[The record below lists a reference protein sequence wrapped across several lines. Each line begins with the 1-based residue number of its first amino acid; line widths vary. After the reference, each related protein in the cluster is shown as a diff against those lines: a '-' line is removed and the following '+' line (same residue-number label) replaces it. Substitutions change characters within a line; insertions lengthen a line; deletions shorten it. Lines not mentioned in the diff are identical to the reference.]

1 MQFNP
6 SSKVTLT
13 KPDRM
18 QIDLQHVVK
27 LARIELS
34 PEEEGRIRPQMQE
47 ILKYVDKLNELDVEG
62 IEPMAHA
69 VPVTN
74 VMRADEVQSSL
85 SRVDALR
92 NAPRQ
97 ANGLFVV
104 PKIVE

>member
-1 MQFNP
+1 MQFNH
-6 SSKVTLT
+6 SSKATST

-34 PEEEGRIRPQMQE
+34 PEEEGRIQPQMQE
-47 ILKYVDKLNELDVEG
+47 ILKYVDKLSELDVEG
-62 IEPMAHA
+62 IEPTAHA
-69 VPVTN
+69 VPLTN
-74 VMRADEVQSSL
+74 VMRKDEVLPSL
-85 SRVDALR
+85 SCDDALR

-104 PKIVE
+104 PKIIE

>member
-1 MQFNP
+1 ME
-6 SSKVTLT
+6 
-13 KPDRM
+13 
-18 QIDLQHVVK
+18 IDLQHVVN
-27 LARIELS
+27 LARIDLS
-34 PEEEGRIRPQMQE
+34 AEEEARIRPQMKE
-47 ILKYVDKLNELDVEG
+47 ILKYVDKLNELDVDG

-69 VPVTN
+69 VPLTN

-85 SRVDALR
+85 SHIDVLR

>member
-1 MQFNP
+1 ME
-6 SSKVTLT
+6 
-13 KPDRM
+13 
-18 QIDLQHVVK
+18 IDLQHVVN
-27 LARIELS
+27 LARIDLS
-34 PEEEGRIRPQMQE
+34 AEEEARIRPQMLE
-47 ILKYVDKLNELDVEG
+47 ILKYVDKLNELDVDG

-69 VPVTN
+69 VPLTN

-85 SRVDALR
+85 SHIDVLR

>member
-1 MQFNP
+1 ME
-6 SSKVTLT
+6 
-13 KPDRM
+13 
-18 QIDLQHVVK
+18 IDLHHVVN
-27 LARIELS
+27 LARIDLS
-34 PEEEGRIRPQMQE
+34 AEEEARIRPQMKE
-47 ILKYVDKLNELDVEG
+47 ILKYVDKLNELDVDG

-69 VPVTN
+69 VPLTN

-85 SRVDALR
+85 SHIDVLR

>member
-1 MQFNP
+1 ME
-6 SSKVTLT
+6 
-13 KPDRM
+13 
-18 QIDLQHVVK
+18 IDLQHVVN
-27 LARIELS
+27 LARIDLS
-34 PEEEGRIRPQMQE
+34 AEEEARIRPQMQE
-47 ILKYVDKLNELDVEG
+47 ILKYVDKLNELDVDG

-69 VPVTN
+69 VPLTN

-85 SRVDALR
+85 SHIDVLR